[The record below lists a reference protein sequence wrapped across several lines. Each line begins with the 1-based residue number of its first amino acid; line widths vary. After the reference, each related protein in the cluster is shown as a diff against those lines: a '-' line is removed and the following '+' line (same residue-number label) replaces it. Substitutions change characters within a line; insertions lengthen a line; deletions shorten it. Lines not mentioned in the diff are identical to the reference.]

1 MKLEEILVSE
11 VVDLTSLKTFFATD
25 RIMLIEIIEVFLSD
39 TTTKISI
46 LEKNIFKPNYQDVK
60 DICIYL
66 KSSFGLM
73 GINCMNE
80 ITELEL
86 LSENDESDIISK
98 EKLNHVVLT
107 TKESLT
113 EYKTI
118 LDKLKSL

>member
-1 MKLEEILVSE
+1 MELEKILSSE
-11 VVDLTSLKTFFATD
+11 VVDLTSLKSFFASD
-25 RIMLIEIIEVFLSD
+25 RNMLIEIIRVFVSD
-39 TTTKISI
+39 TTPKIAI
-46 LEKNIFKPNYQDVK
+46 LERNILKPNYKDVI
-60 DICIYL
+60 DICIFL

-73 GINCMNE
+73 GINCINE
-80 ITELEL
+80 ITDLEQ
-86 LSENDESDIISK
+86 LSKNNESDIIIK